1 MKIFSAFD
9 TQFKKKSM
17 IEEQKKYGINK
28 VHLLEKSSFFFFKN
42 IFIPLFI
49 VIWTTILS
57 GYISIEYLKTL
68 PWVTIIIMIFIFII
82 WFLYAT
88 LFKNY
93 IDYKMDYCIVTPE
106 EIILT
111 EQSWL
116 FKRAVRTL
124 DAKKI
129 KSIYI
134 QKKNLIDSLFNDW
147 SIIFMSDGD
156 ELMWEIVL
164 EYIYDPEKK
173 KEKLQDIIIRKD

>member
-1 MKIFSAFD
+1 
-9 TQFKKKSM
+9 
-17 IEEQKKYGINK
+17 
-28 VHLLEKSSFFFFKN
+28 
-42 IFIPLFI
+42 
-49 VIWTTILS
+49 
-57 GYISIEYLKTL
+57 
-68 PWVTIIIMIFIFII
+68 
-82 WFLYAT
+82 
-88 LFKNY
+88 
-93 IDYKMDYCIVTPE
+93 MDYCIVTPE